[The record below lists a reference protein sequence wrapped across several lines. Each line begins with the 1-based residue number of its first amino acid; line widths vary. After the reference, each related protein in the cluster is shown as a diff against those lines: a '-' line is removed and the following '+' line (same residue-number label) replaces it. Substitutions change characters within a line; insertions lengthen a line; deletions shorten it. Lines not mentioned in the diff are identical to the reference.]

1 MEAMTATDNQ
11 PKEIIMSN
19 VNFRKTA
26 KGYSADYQR
35 NDGFGFER
43 RHYRNEDANRVAQGF
58 GWKDADVEVPGEGWT
73 VAEMLI
79 VGGQLTPYR
88 VTSTI

>member
-1 MEAMTATDNQ
+1 
-11 PKEIIMSN
+11 MSN

-43 RHYRNEDANRVAQGF
+43 RYYSADALNKAAAHYKWAS
-58 GWKDADVEVPGEGWT
+58 ADEVVPGEGWT

-79 VGGQLTPYR
+79 VGRVVMPYR
-88 VTSTI
+88 VTSI